1 MKIRNHR
8 NLGVVLLTT
17 LMMASLAMGCDKKKD
32 KPPTETST
40 AEAWRKQS
48 LALSVKGFSLVGGQ
62 AKPAE
67 WCGSGVFVA
76 KGIVVTNAHVAAR
89 ALEIQGRDDNNRPHV
104 FDKILAIDMA
114 NDLALI
120 KADYVQDDV
129 DVAKLMPK
137 PADIKTLRQT
147 NLLAIG
153 NTGCLGLSVYEGRV
167 TNVVEEGALS
177 RVLHDAQIAGGSSG
191 GPIFKKESQEI
202 VGINHA
208 TSSRI
213 NASLAIPSWTV
224 NSMLSARGKAT
235 GLPLKGAFAITGNT
249 GLMNEV
255 KRDICLPPGKAINV
269 PAAYSNG
276 IDFAVAVVPK
286 DPNMPLIYGMGALQ
300 GQAVQYFDKGLV
312 NGQILRVFTTPVAA
326 QYVLTLGAPATA
338 PGPTCVS
345 FIIGQIDWG
354 KQINA
359 AP

>member
-1 MKIRNHR
+1 MKMRTRRH
-8 NLGVVLLTT
+8 LGVLLVAVVA
-17 LMMASLAMGCDKKKD
+17 MASLSMGCKKD
-32 KPPTETST
+32 KPPTETNT
-40 AEAWRKQS
+40 QEAWRKQS
-48 LALSVKGFSLVGGQ
+48 LALSVKGFSLVGGN

-89 ALEIQGRDDNNRPHV
+89 ALEISGRDDNNRPHV

-120 KADYVQDDV
+120 KADYIQDDV

-137 PADIKTLRQT
+137 PADIKQLRQT

-191 GPIFKKESQEI
+191 GPIFKKETQEI

-213 NASLAIPSWTV
+213 NASLAIPAWTV
-224 NSMLSARGKAT
+224 DKMLTERGKAT
-235 GLPLKGAFAITGNT
+235 GLPLKSAFQITGNT
-249 GLMNEV
+249 GLMNQI

-276 IDFAVAVVPK
+276 IDFAVAVAPK
-286 DPNMPLIYGMGALQ
+286 DPNMPLIYGMGAVQ
-300 GQAVQYFDKGLV
+300 GQSVQYFDKGMV

-345 FIIGQIDWG
+345 FVVGQIDWG
-354 KQINA
+354 TQINA